1 MSHKEVWDAI
11 DREECSVH
19 DLNHLRHLH
28 AMASYVLVAFAG
40 VIISKE
46 EGLPGRH
53 KDSQVSNA
61 SYVPVFT
68 MRCSIAV
75 KTVKVNY
82 DIRDQH
88 ASSVVAHL

>member
-1 MSHKEVWDAI
+1 M
-11 DREECSVH
+11 H

-40 VIISKE
+40 VKISKE

-61 SYVPVFT
+61 SYAPIFT

-82 DIRDQH
+82 DIMTSGSTRFQRH
-88 ASSVVAHL
+88 GSPSATYP